1 MSRSLASIR
10 RVSMALGVLFIS
22 HGALAQG
29 QADPA
34 AQRLAMARTHTAE
47 TARHQAAAPAAR
59 PAAARRAGSDST
71 TAKLQ
76 VRRSSEQRSEAT
88 SSGDGSRFAY
98 DSCGCSN
105 D

>member
-1 MSRSLASIR
+1 MIRSLASIR

-29 QADPA
+29 QTDA
-34 AQRLAMARTHTAE
+34 ATQRLAMARTHTPE
-47 TARHQAAAPAAR
+47 TAHPQAAPVAR
-59 PAAARRAGSDST
+59 PAAARRAGSDSK

-88 SSGDGSRFAY
+88 ASSDGNRFAY